1 MKKLICLLL
10 CALLLTSCAQSY
22 DGPTETVRVLSETAT
37 THYFRD
43 LGTES
48 FTQRTVYAYD
58 IYGNAAQELSYTG
71 DEATHKITRT
81 YDPAGNLLDERLYS
95 RDGWFWKRSYRI
107 ESEYDDRNLLTSRTV
122 HSGRT
127 YTYTYTYDELGRPL
141 TEDLD
146 GSLRIYAYDDQG
158 HTENLAHDT
167 GDIVVS
173 RYGSDGFLLRKEHT
187 GADGTHWLQEYTRR
201 SDGQV
206 ETSRTYENG
215 VLTASEAYTYDDQGR
230 PLTWTA
236 TEDGE
241 TTLLYRWEYGENY
254 ETQFFSDGSY
264 TTTDF
269 NEDGTPRARQKVSAD
284 DTVLELTL
292 YRYTQIQ
299 VPAKEESP

>member
-10 CALLLTSCAQSY
+10 CALLLTSCVQSY

-43 LGTES
+43 FGTES

-58 IYGNAAQELSYTG
+58 IYGNAAQELSYTN
-71 DEATHKITRT
+71 DEVTHKTTRT

-107 ESEYDDRNLLTSRTV
+107 ESEYDDRSLLTSRTV
-122 HSGRT
+122 HSSRT

-146 GSLRIYAYDDQG
+146 GSIRVCVYDDQG
-158 HTENLAHDT
+158 YTETLTHDT

-173 RYGSDGFLLRKEHT
+173 RYDADGFLLRKEHT

-206 ETSRTYENG
+206 ETARTYENG

-230 PLTWTA
+230 PTRHTVEGQSPSV
-236 TEDGE
+236 T
-241 TTLLYRWEYGENY
+241 RWEYGEQQRTIY
-254 ETQFFSDGSY
+254 QPDGTYTVTGYDEDGSPLFEDLYHENGELWHHTVY
-264 TTTDF
+264 T
-269 NEDGTPRARQKVSAD
+269 
-284 DTVLELTL
+284 
-292 YRYTQIQ
+292 YRDIQ
-299 VPAKEESP
+299 VPAKEETP